1 MRKALLQWINP
12 EQSYYNLCIY
22 EMPEESNK
30 ALVQPQTA
38 AAVEQFSQTPVFGT
52 TGRDLNLK
60 QANVMQNPLQTVEA
74 ATPQMSCF
82 LAAVPHLQE
91 IQSLQKMLHVHV
103 IRSKEKGY
111 IKRRDRERSVHQLE
125 LQEDRTNI

>member
-1 MRKALLQWINP
+1 
-12 EQSYYNLCIY
+12 
-22 EMPEESNK
+22 MPEESNK

-38 AAVEQFSQTPVFGT
+38 AAVEQFSQTPVVGT

-82 LAAVPHLQE
+82 LAAVPHL
-91 IQSLQKMLHVHV
+91 LHVHV